1 MSEVLTL
8 RIPEKSANE
17 VRQIARRERRSVS
30 EVGARMVEEWLRQ
43 DQFAYVEFRAFG
55 GERQACIKGRLQ
67 IWQVIQVA
75 RSCQMDVPQ
84 TAAHLQLL
92 PEQVE
97 GAFQYYH
104 AYPEEIDHSL
114 AENRVGFERL
124 KQMFPHMERITV
136 SLDGDASAETGA

>member
-8 RIPEKSANE
+8 RISEKSANA

-43 DQFAYVEFRAFG
+43 DQFPYIEFRAFG

-67 IWQVIQVA
+67 VWQVIQVA
-75 RSCQMDVPQ
+75 RSYGMDVSQ

-97 GAFQYYH
+97 GAFQYCQ
-104 AYPEEIDHSL
+104 AYAEEIDHAL

-124 KQMFPHMERITV
+124 KQVFPQMERITA
-136 SLDGDASAETGA
+136 SLDGDAITETGA